1 MASREK
7 HGRETKKLPVS
18 ESGTPA
24 LHTTPRDKK
33 LISLELLHYS
43 RGSQACQLPA
53 VYQAEM
59 PEVVQ
64 LRQFDQLPY

>member
-1 MASREK
+1 MLL
-7 HGRETKKLPVS
+7 TKKLPVS

-33 LISLELLHYS
+33 LGFSSCCIIPEAARLVNCSS
-43 RGSQACQLPA
+43 

-64 LRQFDQLPY
+64 LRQFDQLPYWQD